1 MTNLPQSMISKD
13 KLPVKKLGPSPLWF
27 KALSLFTTFTLG
39 GWVAVELTQ
48 RLLQNLAD
56 RLVTVEAQAEILNA
70 LDHLFPYRLGYVAI
84 ALLLS
89 WITVGAYLWLRTKS
103 TLIISLTFAIPL
115 MALCWFWVL
124 RVPLAAPVAA
134 TSPTPT
140 PAATR
145 APTTATSALT
155 GTVAPTPALAPTA
168 TEAPTLRNS
177 LLTKVPLKPAD
188 SDAPAS
194 GICASSDGDIV
205 EATLTADGPPM
216 PRCVKV
222 TAAQRLKI
230 INGTTA
236 PVRIMLGHFDVEI
249 PAGRQAV
256 LDKPVGEYLAPGVHL
271 MVNGPEVWLSQP

>member
-1 MTNLPQSMISKD
+1 MSR
-13 KLPVKKLGPSPLWF
+13 
-27 KALSLFTTFTLG
+27 ALAAVGVVVLVVSTLMA
-39 GWVAVELTQ
+39 VA
-48 RLLQNLAD
+48 
-56 RLVTVEAQAEILNA
+56 
-70 LDHLFPYRLGYVAI
+70 AI
-84 ALLLS
+84 AISAIGLYFFPLY
-89 WITVGAYLWLRTKS
+89 TVTS
-103 TLIISLTFAIPL
+103 TTG
-115 MALCWFWVL
+115 
-124 RVPLAAPVAA
+124 
-134 TSPTPT
+134 SPTEVVKPMQ
-140 PAATR
+140 
-145 APTTATSALT
+145 
-155 GTVAPTPALAPTA
+155 TVAPIVDLKPTTTA
-168 TEAPTLRNS
+168 APTLES
-177 LLTKVPLKPAD
+177 SELTAVPLKPAD
-188 SDAPAS
+188 SDTPAS